1 MVESLKYMKAKKDR
15 LQILVESIMIEPI
28 PEEGQLINPFKAKK
42 RGTKQVTLDEM
53 VVKKPASQLP
63 DKIEDWTGKNFA
75 SYFAKSYQNTTGGN
89 YKITFTS
96 DLPLI
101 KQIGDF
107 FESHSLPRNE
117 VTKTFID
124 WSMKNYDN
132 IVKKYGYFTLT
143 SVFNSVNYFYQD
155 HFLAQRTDNS
165 DTQKTLLDEI
175 KQVESEGQ
183 VTEIFARFGIPLT
196 VNYLINIKK
205 YPSEKVDGAVSKLLN
220 SLHSSTTVQ
229 SQNTLERIFKAS
241 VINSPYPKEFISLDW
256 RIKYNN
262 YINNFLSESW
272 WRDDDYTGSFSM
284 SYNFLK
290 GGD

>member
-1 MVESLKYMKAKKDR
+1 L
-15 LQILVESIMIEPI
+15 PI
-28 PEEGQLINPFKAKK
+28 
-42 RGTKQVTLDEM
+42 
-53 VVKKPASQLP
+53 
-63 DKIEDWTGKNFA
+63 
-75 SYFAKSYQNTTGGN
+75 
-89 YKITFTS
+89 
-96 DLPLI
+96 I

-107 FESHSLPRNE
+107 FESHSLSRNE

-132 IVKKYGYFTLT
+132 IVKKYGYFTLN

-205 YPSEKVDGAVSKLLN
+205 YPSEKVDGAVSKLLT

-290 GGD
+290 GGN

>member
-15 LQILVESIMIEPI
+15 LQVLVETIMSEPI

-42 RGTKQVTLDEM
+42 RGAKQISLDDM
-53 VVKKPASQLP
+53 ISKKQTNQLP
-63 DKIEDWTGKNFA
+63 ENIDDWNGKNFA

-96 DLPLI
+96 DLPIL

-107 FESHSLPRNE
+107 FESHKLPRNE
-117 VTKTFID
+117 LTKTFID
-124 WSMKNYDN
+124 WAMKNYDN
-132 IVKKYGYFTLT
+132 IVKKHGYFTLT

-155 HFLAQRTDNS
+155 HFLTQKTDTI
-165 DTQKTLLDEI
+165 DTQKSLLEEI
-175 KQVESEGQ
+175 KQVEAEGQ
-183 VTEIFARFGIPLT
+183 VTEIFARFGIPIA
-196 VNYLINIKK
+196 VNYLISVKN
-205 YPSEKVDGAVSKLLN
+205 YPVEKVDNAVLKLLTSLGN
-220 SLHSSTTVQ
+220 STNVQ
-229 SQNTLERIFKAS
+229 SQNTLERILKS
-241 VINSPYPKEFISLDW
+241 SIINSPYPKEFISTDW

-272 WRDDDYTGSFSM
+272 WRDEDYSGKVSQ

-290 GGD
+290 GGN

>member
-15 LQILVESIMIEPI
+15 LQILVETIMSEPI

-42 RGTKQVTLDEM
+42 RGTKQISLDEM
-53 VVKKPASQLP
+53 IVKKPANQLP
-63 DKIEDWTGKNFA
+63 DKVEDWTGKNFA

-155 HFLAQRTDNS
+155 HFLVQRNDST
-165 DTQKTLLDEI
+165 DTQKSLLDEI

-205 YPSEKVDGAVSKLLN
+205 YPSDKVDGAVSKLLT
-220 SLHSSTTVQ
+220 SLHTSTSVQ
-229 SQNTLERIFKAS
+229 SKNTLERILKAS
-241 VINSPYPKEFISLDW
+241 IINSPYPKEFISLDW

-272 WRDDDYTGSFSM
+272 WRDDDYTGNVSI

-290 GGD
+290 GGE